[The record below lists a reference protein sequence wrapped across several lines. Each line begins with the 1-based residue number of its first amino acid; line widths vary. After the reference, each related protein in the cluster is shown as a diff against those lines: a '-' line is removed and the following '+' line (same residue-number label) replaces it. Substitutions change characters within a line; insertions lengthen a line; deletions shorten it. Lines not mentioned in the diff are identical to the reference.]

1 MSNFDFLTKQVLF
14 KSFASAAVN
23 AEKCLSIDPSL
34 AITQCRRALELA
46 INWMYNVDDELLKP
60 EGADL
65 CGLMNNFR
73 FRKIIG
79 ESLSTNLNLIR
90 KAGNQAAHGQRNFN
104 QETAI
109 LVLNTLFVFFDWI
122 NQNYGDDQTP
132 HSFSRENAINA
143 GNTQETESKEL
154 VISYEEKIQALTEQN
169 LNLQKQNDALSKITL
184 EQKERLTAARKENS
198 QNYKEPKNP
207 PLTEA
212 QTRAYIDIMLAD
224 AGWVK
229 GIDWK
234 EEVLVEGMHNASGT
248 GFLDYVLYDDDG
260 KPLAVVEAKR
270 KDVTVETGREQA
282 KIYADNMKIK
292 YGVRPVIFTSNGSSI
307 HILYDE
313 NYPEREISS
322 FYSKTDLQFLIY
334 RSTHKQLL
342 SDYSLNDI
350 CERYYQKE
358 AINSVCE
365 HFSKNYRKALLVM
378 ATGSGKTRTILG
390 LIKVLA
396 EKNWIKNVLFLADRT
411 SLVSQ
416 AYSAAKTY
424 LKSQTLAN
432 LCESKK
438 EDRDPKARIIF
449 STYQTMISTIDTVF
463 EDGKRLFT
471 SGHFSLIICDEA
483 HRSIYNKYKEIFRY
497 FDSLLVG
504 LTATPKKEIDKN
516 TYQEFGLDVGDP
528 TYYYPLETAVNDGYL
543 VDFHTIKFNTD
554 FMLNG
559 IKYKELSDEDK
570 ERWDEAF
577 ADDEEH
583 YVEEVNSDAINKW
596 LFNRD
601 TIRKVISALMD
612 YGLKIECGDKVGK
625 TIIFARNHK
634 HAEEIVETFNQDYPY
649 LGGEF
654 CQVIDNQI
662 KFHDNLID
670 KFKNPHKDPQIA
682 VSVDMLDTG
691 IDVPECLNLVFF
703 KPVYSYAKFW
713 QMIGRGT
720 RKCDGLIDGD
730 DKKYFVI
737 IDACRN
743 FDFFEENPH
752 GLDGKLQIS
761 LEHRTFVIRAKLLKA
776 LTGNGNFDSKEYC
789 DETVKALT
797 GKVREINQETFMAKT
812 HLGAIRKY
820 SDENIFTELT
830 DEIIED
836 LNSQIGELLVPSED
850 DIRSRRFDNLMYGIE
865 LSYVSENNKEFNRLI
880 SNLKKISAVL
890 LDNVGDSID
899 AVKKNRALLERLLK
913 DEFVQSMTL
922 KDYEDIRK
930 QLRELVVY
938 IENNSSGKDI
948 YIDVEDTISNIET
961 NESGVSRYADTSAF
975 EPYKNRVE
983 RYVREHIN
991 EGVICKIHNNQKL
1004 ATDDIKELEDIVWNK
1019 IGTKDEYDKTY
1030 SKTNIGVLIRKI
1042 SGLDKKAAK
1051 DAFSKFMDSHNL
1063 TAEQSAF
1070 INLVIN
1076 YVVENGLIE
1085 ENKILIENPFDQ
1097 FNLGEVFSDSTL
1109 LNELLSSIKAV
1120 SDNAV
1125 IRL

>member
-46 INWMYNVDDELLKP
+46 VNWMYNVDDELSKP

-65 CGLMNNFR
+65 CELMNNFR

-79 ESLSTNLNLIR
+79 ESLSRNLNLIR
-90 KAGNQAAHGQRNFN
+90 KAGNQATHSQRIFN
-104 QETAI
+104 QETAL

-143 GNTQETESKEL
+143 GNSQVTESKEL
-154 VISYEEKIQALTEQN
+154 VISYEEKIQALTAQN
-169 LNLQKQNDALSKITL
+169 LNLQKQNEVLSKITNQ
-184 EQKERLTAARKENS
+184 QKEQLTASRKENS
-198 QNYKEPKNP
+198 QNYKEPKSP
-207 PLTEA
+207 PRTEA
-212 QTRAYIDIMLAD
+212 QTRAYIDILLAD
-224 AGWVK
+224 AGWIK
-229 GIDWK
+229 GVDWK
-234 EEVLVEGMHNASGT
+234 EEVLVEGMPNASGM
-248 GFLDYVLYDDDG
+248 GFQDYVLYDDDG
-260 KPLAVVEAKR
+260 KPLAIVEAKR
-270 KDVTVETGREQA
+270 EGVPVETGREQA
-282 KIYADNMKIK
+282 KIYADNMKKK

-322 FYSKTDLQFLIY
+322 FYSKSDLQFLAY
-334 RSTHKQLL
+334 RNTHKQPL
-342 SDYSLNDI
+342 SDYNLNDI

-438 EDRDPKARIIF
+438 EDRDPKARIVF
-449 STYQTMISTIDTVF
+449 STYQTMISTIDSVF

-504 LTATPKKEIDKN
+504 LTATPKNEIDKN
-516 TYQEFGLDVGDP
+516 TYQEFGLEIGDP

-559 IKYKELSDEDK
+559 IKYSNLSDEDK

-577 ADDEEH
+577 ADDEGH
-583 YVEEVNSDAINKW
+583 YVEEVNSGAINKW
-596 LFNRD
+596 LFSRD
-601 TIRKVISALMD
+601 TIRKVINALMD
-612 YGLKIECGDKVGK
+612 YGLKIECGDKIGK

-634 HAEEIVETFNQDYPY
+634 HAEEIVKVFNQEYPY
-649 LGGEF
+649 YGGEF

-662 KFHDNLID
+662 KFHDILID
-670 KFKNPHKDPQIA
+670 KFKNPHNDPQIA

-720 RKCDGLIDGD
+720 RKCENLIDGE

-737 IDACRN
+737 IDACKN

-761 LEHRTFVIRAKLLKA
+761 LEHRTFVIRTKILKA
-776 LTGNGNFDSKEYC
+776 LTDNGKFDSKEYC

-820 SDENIFTELT
+820 SNEDSFKHLS

-850 DIRSRRFDNLMYGIE
+850 DIRSRRFDNLLYGIE
-865 LSYVSENNKEFNRLI
+865 LSYISGNNKEFNRLI
-880 SNLKKISAVL
+880 SNLKKIATIL
-890 LDNVGDSID
+890 LDKVGNSID
-899 AVKKNRALLERLLK
+899 AVKKNRSLLERLLK

-922 KDYEDIRK
+922 KEFENTRK

-938 IENNSSGKDI
+938 IENDISGKDI
-948 YIDVEDTISNIET
+948 YIDVEDNISNVESV
-961 NESGVSRYADTSAF
+961 ESGVSRYADTIAF

-991 EGVICKIHNNQKL
+991 EGVIYKIHNNQKL
-1004 ATDDIKELEDIVWNK
+1004 SSEDIKELEDIVWNK
-1019 IGTKDEYDKTY
+1019 IGTKDEYEANYPK
-1030 SKTNIGVLIRKI
+1030 KNIGVFIRQI
-1042 SGLDKKAAK
+1042 SGLDKIAAK
-1051 DAFSKFMDSHNL
+1051 EAFSKFLDNHNL
-1063 TAEQSAF
+1063 TTEQSAF

-1076 YVVENGLIE
+1076 YVVQNGLIE
-1085 ENKILIENPFDQ
+1085 ENNILLEKPFDQ
-1097 FNLGEVFSDSTL
+1097 FKLFDVFSDTTL
-1109 LNELLSSIKAV
+1109 FTELLSSIKAV
-1120 SDNAV
+1120 TENAEIKV
-1125 IRL
+1125 